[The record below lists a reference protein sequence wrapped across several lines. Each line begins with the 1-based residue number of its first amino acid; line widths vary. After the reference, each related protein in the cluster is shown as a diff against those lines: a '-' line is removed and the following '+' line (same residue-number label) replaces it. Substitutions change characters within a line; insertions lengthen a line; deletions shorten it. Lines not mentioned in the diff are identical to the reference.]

1 MQTLKEWHNSQFFK
15 HFKPFRII
23 TEDGKRIDVKISDF
37 GNYNVVS
44 TAENN
49 DRIFVTVQ
57 RKGDVKKLD

>member
-23 TEDGKRIDVKISDF
+23 TEDGKRTNIEFSDF

-57 RKGDVKKLD
+57 KKQAGE